1 MRARWLIPSIFGLLL
16 GLVGCRPES
25 SYSVVSDAASAGA
38 MDLADAVDLARPDAS
53 SSDLRSSP
61 TGLRALTLNTHLFF
75 DTVCD
80 SGRCGSGDFEQVETA
95 QSFAARADTISS
107 AIRSL
112 SADVVALQEIENQT
126 ALSALS
132 SRLKDLYPTAV
143 LGETGSAGSIDVAVF
158 GRGTLIET
166 RTHRSRVLYRP
177 DGSTTYFSRELLEV
191 HMSIKGRRIVMFAAH
206 FRSKVSDDPGRRLAE
221 AQAAA
226 EIMKKTATE
235 FPGAVVLLGG
245 DLNDTPG
252 SAPIAAMESNPDLI
266 RVANDR
272 PLASVATY
280 SWNGNPEAIDH
291 LFWARSTRSSYV
303 AGSASAQRD
312 SGRFGFAGSD
322 HAALL
327 ADFAL
332 H

>member
-1 MRARWLIPSIFGLLL
+1 MRAVWLVPSLL
-16 GLVGCRPES
+16 GFLLGSLGCRPES
-25 SYSVVSDAASAGA
+25 AFSILSDAAASGS
-38 MDLADAVDLARPDAS
+38 MDLTESVTDLASPNAPY
-53 SSDLRSSP
+53 DLRLSP
-61 TGLRALTLNTHLFF
+61 TSLRAVTLNTHLFF

-80 SGRCGSGDFEQVETA
+80 SGRCASGDFEQVETA
-95 QSFAARADTISS
+95 TGFAARADTLSA
-107 AIRSL
+107 AIRVL
-112 SADVVALQEIENQT
+112 SPDVISLQEIENQT
-126 ALSALS
+126 VLSALS
-132 SRLKDLYPTAV
+132 GRLRDLYPTAV
-143 LGETGSAGSIDVAVF
+143 LGETGAAGSIDVAVL
-158 GRGTLIET
+158 GKGSLIEV
-166 RTHRSRVLYRP
+166 RTHRSRVLTRP

-191 HMSIKGRRIVMFAAH
+191 HMSHKGRRVVMIAAH

-226 EIMKKTATE
+226 DIMKKTSTE
-235 FPGAVVLLGG
+235 FPDAVVILGG

-252 SAPIAAMESNPDLI
+252 SAPIAALESVPELL

-272 PLASVATY
+272 PPASVATY

-291 LFWARSTRSSYV
+291 LFFAKTSRASYV
-303 AGSASAQRD
+303 AGSAAAQRD
-312 SGRFGFAGSD
+312 SGRFGYAGSD